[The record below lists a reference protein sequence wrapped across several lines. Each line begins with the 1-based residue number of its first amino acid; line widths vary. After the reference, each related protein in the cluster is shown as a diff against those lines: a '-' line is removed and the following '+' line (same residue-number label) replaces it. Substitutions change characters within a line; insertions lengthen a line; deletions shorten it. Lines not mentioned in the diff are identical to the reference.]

1 MMRASM
7 LLLAALLTAPLQA
20 QPLRL
25 LDDSG
30 HEVVLERP
38 AQRIVS
44 IAPHITELLFAAG
57 AGDRIVGVDEY
68 SDYPAAA
75 LKLPRIGRHTSI
87 DLEAIVALQPDL
99 VIGWASGN
107 RMPQLARLAD
117 LGIPLYLNEIRDIA
131 DIATSIETMGRL
143 TGSTEATSVAARLRA
158 RADAIT
164 ARPQPRHRLSVFYQI
179 WERPLM
185 TVNGAHL
192 ISQAIELCGGYNV
205 FADQPTL
212 APAVGIESV
221 LAADPQ
227 VIFAAGSSAQSP
239 DWPTHWRQW
248 PQLAAVR
255 SDNLFTLDPDIVQRP
270 TPRFLDGVEAMC
282 EALDT
287 ARSKYPSGD

>member
-1 MMRASM
+1 MIRAAL

-57 AGDRIVGVDEY
+57 AGDRIVGVDEH

-75 LKLPRIGRHTSI
+75 QKLPRIGRHASL

-117 LGIPLYLNEIRDIA
+117 LGIPLYLNEIRDID

-143 TGSTEATSVAARLRA
+143 TGSTGAAGVAARLRA
-158 RADAIT
+158 RADAIA
-164 ARPQPRHRLSVFYQI
+164 ARPQPRLRLSVFYQI

-192 ISQAIELCGGYNV
+192 ISQAIDLCGGYNV
-205 FADQPTL
+205 FADLPTL
-212 APAVGIESV
+212 APTVGIESV

-227 VIFAAGSSAQSP
+227 VIFAAGSSAQNP
-239 DWPTHWRQW
+239 GWLTHWRQW
-248 PQLAAVR
+248 SKLAAVR
-255 SDNLFTLDPDIVQRP
+255 SDNLFALNPDIVQRP

-282 EALDT
+282 DALDA
-287 ARSKYPSGD
+287 ARSKHPSSD